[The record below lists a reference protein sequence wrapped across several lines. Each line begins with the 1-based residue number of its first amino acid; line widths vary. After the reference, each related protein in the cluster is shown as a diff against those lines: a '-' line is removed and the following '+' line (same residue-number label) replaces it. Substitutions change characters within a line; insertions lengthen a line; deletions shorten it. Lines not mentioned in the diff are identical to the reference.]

1 MLIPFITL
9 TVTVIFQ
16 GFIVSLFLAAVVASN
31 VGFGF
36 LREST
41 LAHSV
46 APAHPLHSPPAVPPM
61 MGPSAAHIPQQ
72 AYIWAPIS
80 QTPRHVRK
88 NLFAN
93 EATDSEASPDLK
105 MIMPPQTPSGRRS
118 PSKGDRG
125 RSPSKNSRMRS
136 PSKGY

>member
-1 MLIPFITL
+1 
-9 TVTVIFQ
+9 
-16 GFIVSLFLAAVVASN
+16 VASN

-41 LAHSV
+41 LVHSA
-46 APAHPLHSPPAVPPM
+46 APPQPLHSQPAVPPM
-61 MGPSAAHIPQQ
+61 MGPGAAHIPQQ
-72 AYIWAPIS
+72 AYIWAPLS

-105 MIMPPQTPSGRRS
+105 MLMMPPQTPSGRRS

-125 RSPSKNSRMRS
+125 RSPSKNSRGRS

>member
-1 MLIPFITL
+1 MIPFITL
-9 TVTVIFQ
+9 TATVIFQ

-41 LAHSV
+41 LAHSA

-72 AYIWAPIS
+72 AYIWAPIN